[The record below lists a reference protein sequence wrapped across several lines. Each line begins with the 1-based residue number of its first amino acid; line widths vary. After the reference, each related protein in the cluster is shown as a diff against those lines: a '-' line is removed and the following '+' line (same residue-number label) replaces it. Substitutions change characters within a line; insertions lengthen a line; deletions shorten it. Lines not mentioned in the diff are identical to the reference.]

1 MKNFVNSIF
10 KNIKP
15 NITNK
20 NSQATKDSQ
29 IFQNYNFIGNYKPNP
44 IKINAINLGITKN
57 HQKQYDD
64 FDIDNIKIIN
74 IGTSDF
80 KNKVQNKLEKILK
93 YEEVSI
99 TTIINKETDES
110 YCNEIN
116 SILDTLNENKKDNI
130 FSSNEGEI
138 KKIDHKETEISHNEI
153 ESIIDNFNQPKINK
167 VKVESFKN
175 WTNINQKAI
184 RPLTIYESI
193 IKRQDS
199 ENSNKNPAKNTQKL
213 DRPQNAKYFLKKI
226 KQPQPTLYEAIL
238 EKSRYSL
245 LNNKITKRPNNHPSK
260 KRQDI
265 SLYSKININKP
276 IEKQETASKENEW
289 ENKYNMIPYL
299 NKYTSPKG
307 VVFNKIEPIRFSKIK
322 ILPASQNYCESG
334 FFKKLLEKQ
343 KNNINIR

>member
-20 NSQATKDSQ
+20 NSQATKYSQ

-74 IGTSDF
+74 TGNFDF
-80 KNKVQNKLEKILK
+80 NNKIQNKSENSLNYSKE
-93 YEEVSI
+93 SI
-99 TTIINKETDES
+99 NEIINKETDES
-110 YCNEIN
+110 YYNEIN
-116 SILDTLNENKKDNI
+116 SILDSLNENKKDNI
-130 FSSNEGEI
+130 FSSNEEEV
-138 KKIDHKETEISHNEI
+138 KKIDHKETKISHNGI

-193 IKRQDS
+193 LKRQDS

-226 KQPQPTLYEAIL
+226 KQLTLYETIL
-238 EKSRYSL
+238 DSKK
-245 LNNKITKRPNNHPSK
+245 NQIIQRPNNYLNK
-260 KRQDI
+260 ERQDF

-276 IEKQETASKENEW
+276 IEKQETLANKEREQ
-289 ENKYNMIPYL
+289 ENKKNMIPYL